1 GVDEPT
7 ALKQQTIQLKNITFA
22 WNEEEVALPE
32 EPQADLSG
40 YTHSATLDLSQLNGQ
55 SGSALLQAIE
65 TQLNATLPAG
75 A

>member
-1 GVDEPT
+1 HISGVDEPT

-22 WNEEEVALPE
+22 WNAEEVVLPE

-40 YTHSATLDLSQLNGQ
+40 YTHSAALDLSQLNGQ

-65 TQLNATLPAG
+65 TQLNAT
-75 A
+75 